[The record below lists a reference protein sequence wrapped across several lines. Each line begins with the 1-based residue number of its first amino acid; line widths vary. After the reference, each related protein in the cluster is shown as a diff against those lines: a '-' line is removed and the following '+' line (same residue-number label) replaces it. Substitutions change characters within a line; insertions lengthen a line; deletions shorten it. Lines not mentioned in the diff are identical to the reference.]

1 MSQNYFSYIPDFNY
15 ISRTP
20 GARIIDQYTKV
31 KNLFKR
37 GIINPDLLGDIANFV
52 QYKIVG
58 DERPDNVA
66 EKYYGDSNLDWCILL
81 TNNIL
86 NIETEWPLA
95 QESFYNYMIDKYGTE
110 SEFEQVHHYETVRIL
125 DSQGDL
131 ITPGGLEVSSDFSVT
146 FFDDGIQQQQTIK
159 RLNTITN
166 LQYET
171 QKEERKRNIFLLKDY
186 YVGIIIDEMET
197 SMPYRKG
204 SSQYVSPDLVEGEN
218 IRLYP

>member
-1 MSQNYFSYIPDFNY
+1 MSEYFSYLPNFEY
-15 ISRTP
+15 INRGP
-20 GARIIDQYTKV
+20 NDQQITEYTKV

-37 GIINPDLLGDIANFV
+37 VKFSNDLFQDLTSYTK
-52 QYKIVG
+52 YKIIG

-159 RLNTITN
+159 RLNAITN

-197 SMPYRKG
+197 SMPYKKG